1 MSASL
6 YPKQNM
12 CVSLVSLCECVHTCM
27 CVLHVH
33 VCVCVARVLFHS
45 AKGLSLTKHITR
57 ERCVPS
63 CANCQALCPARLA
76 KAILRAR

>member
-12 CVSLVSLCECVHTCM
+12 CVSLVCVFV

-33 VCVCVARVLFHS
+33 VFVCVARVLFHS
-45 AKGLSLTKHITR
+45 AKGLGLTKHITR

>member
-12 CVSLVSLCECVHTCM
+12 CACAM
-27 CVLHVH
+27 CVYVCGMC
-33 VCVCVARVLFHS
+33 VCVARVCMCVARVLFHS
-45 AKGLSLTKHITR
+45 AKGLGLTKHITR